1 MTGQGQNRDVI
12 LRVEDLRTHFFTAK
26 GLVKAVDGVSFSLAR
41 GEILGLVGESGAG
54 KSVLGFSLLGLIDPP
69 GRIVDGRVL
78 FDGQDLRTLPG
89 PEMEKIRGDRIA
101 MIFQD
106 PLTSLDPVFS
116 IGYQMA
122 ETLRAHGRTGGADL
136 EDRSAELLRR
146 VNIPSPRE
154 RLRDYPHQFS
164 GGMRQRVGIAM
175 GVSGDPELII
185 ADEPTT
191 ALDVTTQAQIM
202 TLLHRLVRN
211 KGAAMILITHD
222 IALVGQICDSIGVMY
237 AGRLVELGPKEGI
250 INRPLHPYTRG
261 LIRSIPGRR
270 EHKGRLF
277 QIPGMM
283 PDLSDLPAGCAFA
296 PRCDLADEACRTRPV
311 LRQAEPGRLIACHRG
326 KPASGGKTD
335 GR

>member
-1 MTGQGQNRDVI
+1 MTDQGQNKDVI

-41 GEILGLVGESGAG
+41 GQILGLVGESGAG

-69 GRIVDGRVL
+69 GRIVDGRIL

-122 ETLRAHGRTGGADL
+122 ETLQAHGRTGGTDL
-136 EDRSAELLRR
+136 RERSAELLRR
-146 VNIPSPRE
+146 VNIPSPGE

-175 GVSGDPELII
+175 GISGDPELII

-191 ALDVTTQAQIM
+191 ALDVTIQAQILEVLRELKSRSG
-202 TLLHRLVRN
+202 TSIL
-211 KGAAMILITHD
+211 LITHD
-222 IALVGQICDSIGVMY
+222 LGVVAENCDRMAVLYGGRIAESGPVT
-237 AGRLVELGPKEGI
+237 ELFKHPG
-250 INRPLHPYTRG
+250 HPYTRG
-261 LIRSIPGRR
+261 LLASLP
-270 EHKGRLF
+270 RLDGVEERLSP
-277 QIPGMM
+277 INGLVPA
-283 PDLSDLPAGCAFA
+283 LSDLPPGCAFSS
-296 PRCDLADEACRTRPV
+296 RCDRALELCRRIQPD
-311 LRQAEPGRLIACHRG
+311 LNRASRSDHFIACH
-326 KPASGGKTD
+326 ASA
-335 GR
+335 